1 MNNKALHFLVRGFLF
16 GAFFSFLRFMLVP
29 NSFCFPL
36 RFWAMELHQLYLS
49 DFMQIDSLN
58 TFPGVVVSN
67 GKKLSA
73 FKQKTLGHKVDGFC
87 RLCPGT
93 MKRPFE
99 HNALASA
106 DCLTHHHMGAPD
118 ILGKLYFFS
127 LPATLPAPETSF
139 FS

>member
-1 MNNKALHFLVRGFLF
+1 
-16 GAFFSFLRFMLVP
+16 
-29 NSFCFPL
+29 
-36 RFWAMELHQLYLS
+36 MELHQLYFS
-49 DFMQIDSLN
+49 DFMQIDGLDA
-58 TFPGVVVSN
+58 FPGVMVPDSI
-67 GKKLSA
+67 KLPA
-73 FKQKTLGHKVDGFC
+73 FKQKTLGHKVDGFS

-99 HNALASA
+99 HNALMCA
-106 DCLTHHHMGAPD
+106 DCFAHNHIGAPD